1 MAAVPPPQDLD
12 RTIPVLLRRPGAEPA
27 APVVAPEL
35 LRLYLLMGAVGM
47 LIGSVLIAAEHPR
60 QPLALPL
67 ALGYALVGLSG
78 ASLLLAPESWRRRWT
93 VTALMVLI
101 GLSIVTAAVAAY
113 VRGYGLASPSVL
125 VVPVLVFCIAAL
137 LGWRSG
143 LLLATVAAL
152 AFSLVQAYTPALASP
167 VPWVSLAAGLGV
179 GLAIAVLAG
188 GALNARIRT
197 AVAAA
202 AKRERRFSR
211 LLALAAD
218 VYWEVDEQMR
228 LVAAGRHDQD
238 LRPLGKAA
246 EAGVPFDALP
256 ALQMDKEVRDRIR
269 ADAAAR
275 RSFRDLPVAW
285 QHRDGQRRSYL
296 LSGEPRLDRGGHFRG
311 FWGVARDIT
320 AIEATRAALADSR
333 VRYEA
338 LFRNAPLPVLL
349 HVDARIVDAN
359 PAAARLLGHATVDS
373 LKGVSIFDLYADD
386 TDRQLARQRL
396 RQLATQ
402 PLGTRLPLAELKLRT
417 EGRAAIVSA
426 TAVSV
431 DLQGE
436 LAVLS
441 MFVDVTER
449 HQAEEA
455 LRRSEATL
463 SHLVDTSPD
472 VISLTD
478 LETGRYEMVNR
489 AFEQMSG
496 WSQAEAVGRTSLELG
511 IWGSASGR
519 ERFVQQFQRD
529 GKVVDLPIP
538 FRCRDGRIVTLM
550 ISAARFRLDGRDM
563 LVINGR
569 DISARERER
578 MERAA
583 ILDNAGIG
591 VAVTRDSH
599 FVLVN
604 AEFERMIGWR
614 DGSLIG
620 QPGRIVWKSEAE
632 YAEVGRVVGPALAQG
647 GKIEIE
653 REVRRRD
660 GSHFLARLRA
670 GVIDPHRPAEGGTVW
685 IVEDITERRQFEEAL
700 ARARDDAEAANRAK
714 SAFLANTSHE
724 LRTPLNGLMGLARLA
739 RDPELPEPL
748 RGQYLSQIED
758 SAQSLA
764 AIISDILDLSKIE
777 AGRLPIESAPFDLVA
792 LLETLAHT
800 YRTLAE
806 ARGLQLLLEIDPA
819 LGPVVSG
826 DALRVRQI
834 VTNYVAN
841 AIKFTDQG
849 FVRITAQR
857 VDGAAPM
864 LRLACEDSGPGIEP
878 EVVPELFK
886 PFTQADQST
895 TRRFGGTGL
904 GLSICRELAA
914 LMGGRVGVASER
926 GHGSRFWAELPLP
939 PATLPPAA
947 AASTVP
953 GHEAAAL
960 AGMRVLMVED
970 NAVNMLIAVATLR
983 RWGVRVT
990 EACDGHEALAAVE
1003 AAPQPFDAVLMDV
1016 QMPGMSGHEAT
1027 RELRL
1032 RPAGRG
1038 VPIIALTAA
1047 ALVSERDQALASGM
1061 DDFLT
1066 KPIDADRLQAT
1077 LLRWRRGRAQ
1087 PPSAPAA

>member
-12 RTIPVLLRRPGAEPA
+12 RTIPVPLRRPGAEPA

-285 QHRDGQRRSYL
+285 LHRDGQRRSYL

-359 PAAARLLGHATVDS
+359 PAAARLLGHASVDS
-373 LKGVSIFDLYADD
+373 MRGVSLLDLYADEA
-386 TDRQLARQRL
+386 DRALARQRL

-436 LAVLS
+436 SAVLS

-449 HQAEEA
+449 HQAEVA

-511 IWGSASGR
+511 IWGNAAGR

-538 FRCRDGRIVTLM
+538 FLCRDGRIVTLM
-550 ISAARFRLDGRDM
+550 VSAARFRLDGRDM

-604 AEFERMIGWR
+604 AEFERMIGWC

-620 QPGRIVWKSEAE
+620 QPGSIVWKSEAD
-632 YAEVGRVVGPALAQG
+632 YAEVGRAVGPALAQG

-670 GVIDPHRPAEGGTVW
+670 GVVDPHRPAEGGTVW

-739 RDPELPEPL
+739 RDPELPEAL

-777 AGRLPIESAPFDLVA
+777 AGRLPIEAAPFDLVA

-806 ARGLQLLLEIDPA
+806 ARGLQLQLEIDPA

-857 VDGAAPM
+857 VEGAAPM
-864 LRLACEDSGPGIEP
+864 LRLACEDTGPGIEP

-947 AASTVP
+947 AAGLAP
-953 GHEAAAL
+953 GNEAAAL

-970 NAVNMLIAVATLR
+970 NAVNMLIAVATLQ

-1077 LLRWRRGRAQ
+1077 LLRWRRGRGQ

>member
-1 MAAVPPPQDLD
+1 MAAVPSPPDLD
-12 RTIPVLLRRPGAEPA
+12 RTIPVPLRRPGAEA
-27 APVVAPEL
+27 GAPVVAPEL

-47 LIGSVLIAAEHPR
+47 LIGSVLIAGEHPR

-78 ASLLLAPESWRRRWT
+78 MGLLWAPEPWRRRWT
-93 VTALMVLI
+93 VTALVALVGM
-101 GLSIVTAAVAAY
+101 SIVTAAVAAY
-113 VRGYGLASPSVL
+113 VRGYGLSSPSVL

-143 LLLATVAAL
+143 LALATLAAF
-152 AFSLVQAYTPALASP
+152 AFGLVEAYIPALASP
-167 VPWVSLAAGLGV
+167 VPWISLAAGLGV
-179 GLAIAVLAG
+179 GLAISVLAG
-188 GALNARIRT
+188 GALNVRIRM
-197 AVAAA
+197 AVVAA

-238 LRPLGKAA
+238 LRPLGTAA
-246 EAGVPFDALP
+246 GAGVPFDALP

-333 VRYEA
+333 GRYEA

-349 HVDARIVDAN
+349 HVDARVVDAN
-359 PAAARLLGHATVDS
+359 PAAARLLGQASVES
-373 LKGVSIFDLYADD
+373 MRGVSLLDLYADD
-386 TDRQLARQRL
+386 ADRALARQRL

-426 TAVSV
+426 TAVRV

-436 LAVLS
+436 SAVLS

-489 AFEQMSG
+489 AFEQVSG

-511 IWGSASGR
+511 IWGSTASR
-519 ERFVQQFQRD
+519 ERFVQQFERD

-538 FRCRDGRIVTLM
+538 FRCRDGSITTLM

-578 MERAA
+578 LERAA

-591 VAVTRDSH
+591 VAVTRDSR

-620 QPGRIVWKSEAE
+620 QPGGIVWKSDAE
-632 YAEVGRVVGPALAQG
+632 YDEVGRIVGPALSQG

-670 GVIDPHRPAEGGTVW
+670 GVVDPHRPAEGGTVW
-685 IVEDITERRQFEEAL
+685 IVEDITERRQFEQAL

-739 RDPELPEPL
+739 RDPGLPEAL

-777 AGRLPIESAPFDLVA
+777 AGRLPIEAAPFDVVA

-806 ARGLQLLLEIDPA
+806 ARGLKLLLEIDPA
-819 LGPVVSG
+819 LGSVVSG

-841 AIKFTDQG
+841 AIKFTAQG
-849 FVRITAQR
+849 FVRITAHR

-864 LRLACEDSGPGIEP
+864 LRLACEDTGPGIEP
-878 EVVPELFK
+878 EVLPELFK

-953 GHEAAAL
+953 GHDAAAL

-970 NAVNMLIAVATLR
+970 NAVNMLIVVATLQ

-990 EACDGHEALAAVE
+990 EACDGREALAAVE
-1003 AAPQPFDAVLMDV
+1003 AAVQPFDAVLMDV

-1032 RPAGRG
+1032 RPAGRS

-1066 KPIDADRLQAT
+1066 KPIDADRLQAA
-1077 LLRWRRGRAQ
+1077 LLRWRGGRAQ
-1087 PPSAPAA
+1087 PPSGPAA

>member
-1 MAAVPPPQDLD
+1 MAAVPPPPDLD
-12 RTIPVLLRRPGAEPA
+12 RTIPVPLRRPGADTA
-27 APVVAPEL
+27 APAVAPEL

-47 LIGSVLIAAEHPR
+47 LIGSLLIAAEHPR

-67 ALGYALVGLSG
+67 AGGYALVGLSG
-78 ASLLLAPESWRRRWT
+78 VSLLWAPESWRCRWT
-93 VTALMVLI
+93 VTALVVLV

-125 VVPVLVFCIAAL
+125 VVPVLVLGIAAL

-143 LLLATVAAL
+143 LLLATVAAF
-152 AFSLVQAYTPALASP
+152 AFGLVEAYTPASASP
-167 VPWVSLAAGLGV
+167 VPWVSLVAGLGV
-179 GLAIAVLAG
+179 GLTIAVLAG
-188 GALNARIRT
+188 GALNARIRM

-238 LRPLGKAA
+238 LRPLGTAA
-246 EAGVPFDALP
+246 GAGVPFDALP

-285 QHRDGQRRSYL
+285 QHRDGQRRAYL

-333 VRYEA
+333 ARYEA

-359 PAAARLLGHATVDS
+359 PAAARLLGHASVES
-373 LKGVSIFDLYADD
+373 LRGVSLLDLYADEA
-386 TDRQLARQRL
+386 DRALARQRL

-417 EGRAAIVSA
+417 DGRAAIASA

-436 LAVLS
+436 SAVLS

-496 WSQAEAVGRTSLELG
+496 WSQAEAEGRTSLELG
-511 IWGSASGR
+511 IWGSTAGR

-538 FRCRDGRIVTLM
+538 FHCRDGRIVMLM
-550 ISAARFRLDGRDM
+550 TSAARFRLEGRDM

-578 MERAA
+578 LERAA

-620 QPGRIVWKSEAE
+620 QPGSIVWKSDAE
-632 YAEVGRVVGPALAQG
+632 YVEVGRIVGPALAQG

-670 GVIDPHRPAEGGTVW
+670 GVVDPHRPAEGGTVW
-685 IVEDITERRQFEEAL
+685 IVEDITERHQFEEAL

-739 RDPELPEPL
+739 RDPDLPEPL

-777 AGRLPIESAPFDLVA
+777 AGRLPIEAAPFDLVA

-806 ARGLQLLLEIDPA
+806 ARGLQLLLVIDPA

-849 FVRITAQR
+849 FVSITAQR
-857 VDGAAPM
+857 VDGPASM
-864 LRLACEDSGPGIEP
+864 LRLACEDTGPGIEP

-947 AASTVP
+947 AASAVP

-970 NAVNMLIAVATLR
+970 NAVNMLIAVATLQ

-1003 AAPQPFDAVLMDV
+1003 AAPEPFDAVLMDV

-1032 RPAGRG
+1032 RPAGRS

-1047 ALVSERDQALASGM
+1047 ALVSEREQALASGM

-1066 KPIDADRLQAT
+1066 KPIDADRLQAA

-1087 PPSAPAA
+1087 PPSAPGP